1 MEKFFENF
9 DWILIITVILLIG
22 FGLVTQ
28 YSIGHVPETL
38 KYTSQTQ
45 GNPFFQRQLI
55 WSIIGVAVM
64 ILAVVIP
71 FKYYEY
77 GATFLYLI
85 GLILLI
91 VVFFTPSHKGSH
103 RWINLGGIGFQPS
116 EFMKI
121 AVIFMLAK
129 YLSAKNSDPNKVGV
143 LAFSALIIVI
153 PTLLIVRQPDLGTA
167 LVFPALLF
175 PILYCRGIREGVL
188 ILFLTPLISAFL
200 TIYSEWTL
208 EGNSYPF
215 PLLIFFIFILV
226 MAYRRREQILQAISL
241 IGLNLGVVL
250 LVPKI
255 WNRLQPYQQSRIL
268 AFLKPESDILGT
280 GWQVYQSKVAIGSG
294 GFFGKGLFH
303 GTQKLLAFL
312 PERHSDFVYSVLSEE
327 LGFVG
332 AVFIIGLF
340 LVFILRGIYV
350 AGRMKNRFASLV
362 AIGICSYFTF
372 HVVIN
377 VGMAIGLAP
386 VTGLPLPFMSYGG
399 TSMLVASFMTGVLL
413 NFGLRFYEY

>member
-9 DWILIITVILLIG
+9 DWILVMVVLFLIG
-22 FGLVTQ
+22 FGLLTQ
-28 YSIGHVPETL
+28 YSIGHVPEKLKHTTL
-38 KYTSQTQ
+38 DE

-55 WSIIGVAVM
+55 WSMIGIVVM

-71 FKYYEY
+71 FSYYEY
-77 GATFLYLI
+77 AATFLYVA
-85 GLILLI
+85 GLILL
-91 VVFFTPSHKGSH
+91 VVVLFAQPHKGSH
-103 RWINLGGIGFQPS
+103 RWIHLGSVGFQPS

-121 AVIFMLAK
+121 AVVFMLAK
-129 YLSAKNSDPNKVGV
+129 FLSTKNSDPNDIRV
-143 LAFSALIIVI
+143 LALSVLIVLIPALLII
-153 PTLLIVRQPDLGTA
+153 RQPDLGTA
-167 LVFPALLF
+167 LIFPALLF
-175 PILYCRGIREGVL
+175 PVLYWRGIREGAL

-208 EGNSYPF
+208 ESGSYPF
-215 PLLIFFIFILV
+215 PLLIFLVFILIL
-226 MAYRRREQILQAISL
+226 AYRRRDKIIQSITLV
-241 IGLNLGVVL
+241 GLNLGVIL
-250 LVPKI
+250 LVPKL

-268 AFLKPESDILGT
+268 AFLRPESDILGT
-280 GWQVYQSKVAIGSG
+280 GWQVYQSKIAIGSG
-294 GFFGKGLFH
+294 GFMGKGLFH

-332 AVFIIGLF
+332 AVFIIALF
-340 LVFILRGIYV
+340 MIMILRGIQI

-377 VGMAIGLAP
+377 IGMATGFAP

-399 TSMLVASFMTGVLL
+399 TSMLVACFMTGVLL